1 MYAFLLLPF
10 SMQSDIRLMGAWP
23 TTVMCKRPLIL
34 STLYPA
40 LCKPNCTTV
49 REILIKYTS
58 TGILSLDE
66 SGKEWTKEFGVII
79 LGTGFNVA
87 QYLEHINVVGRD
99 GVILQGQWRD
109 HPEALYGVGIRS
121 VYLCCPY

>member
-1 MYAFLLLPF
+1 
-10 SMQSDIRLMGAWP
+10 
-23 TTVMCKRPLIL
+23 MCKRPLIL

-40 LCKPNCTTV
+40 LSKPNCTVV
-49 REILIKYTS
+49 REKLITYTP
-58 TGILSLDE
+58 TGILSLNE
-66 SGKEWTKEFGVII
+66 SGKELTREFDVII

-99 GVILQGQWRD
+99 GVILQDQWRE

-121 VYLCCPY
+121 VYLLSPLFMQENTVKSMNLTACGWIAISPISS